1 MDNCLFCNIVKGDIP
16 SSTIYEDELIKVFL
30 DINPNTNGD
39 LLIIPKKHYENILDI
54 EEEIITHSYSI
65 TKNIIYKK
73 LVDKLNAT
81 GLTIS
86 QNNGTGQEIKH
97 FHIHLTPR
105 YENDE
110 FNITSNKEILLDL
123 KEIENKLNS

>member
-54 EEEIITHSYSI
+54 EEEIITHSYNI